1 MVRFAGGRCTTEWA
15 TDALWAAGLVVLFV
29 DGSAPGLLLV
39 PRRTS
44 GRFDLAEV
52 VWAKAAPEKTSVAAK
67 LNTKLRIPDL
77 IVVFMP
83 QYSYQSPIPDT
94 K

>member
-1 MVRFAGGRCTTEWA
+1 VVRFAAGGRCTEWA
-15 TDALWAAGLVVLFV
+15 TDAVWAAGLVVLV
-29 DGSAPGLLLV
+29 DGAAPGLLLV

-52 VWAKAAPEKTSVAAK
+52 VWAKAPLERTSVAAK

-83 QYSYQSPIPDT
+83 QLPLSETDS
-94 K
+94 